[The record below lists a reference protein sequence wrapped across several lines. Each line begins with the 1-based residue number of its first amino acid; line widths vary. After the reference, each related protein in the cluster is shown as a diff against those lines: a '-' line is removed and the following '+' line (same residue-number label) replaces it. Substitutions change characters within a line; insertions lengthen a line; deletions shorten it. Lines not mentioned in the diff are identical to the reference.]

1 MVCVD
6 RTLAGSNSR
15 IVIQTDGFSNKL
27 DVRGL
32 CVNTGQPFIN
42 DTLIR
47 KTLVQNCFIYT
58 PVCL

>member
-15 IVIQTDGFSNKL
+15 IVIQADGFSNKL

-32 CVNTGQPFIN
+32 CGNTGQPFNN

-47 KTLVQNCFIYT
+47 KTLV
-58 PVCL
+58 